1 MPEAPIK
8 FVNNQASGQDELG
21 GSSPISMNIVVDS
34 SGVIYRRPGLTA
46 SPLATSAVVDS
57 SGIAGIYKTLDS
69 KIWAVGSL
77 GPERNIYRVTAGGS
91 SAVSGTVGAD
101 GLRGTARPTFAET
114 EMLLVM
120 TGGDL
125 PEKVVLSTEQSSR
138 LGGTV
143 PLRSTH
149 VIANAS
155 RLLLNDTYADRT
167 KERFSDTAIGTTDF
181 SGHEVWSLGGIG
193 TSGYFTAEGKPDP
206 IVAVVED
213 TNEVLLFGQSTL
225 QSFQP
230 DPQVTYM
237 PVSTREIGCSAPYS
251 VVKVDQEFFW
261 IDHIRRIVSG
271 TTRGYQ
277 SMSDPIQ
284 RTLDAMSVSS
294 DGWGAYFP
302 VGFLDVLAYTFPAD
316 GRTFVFQKG
325 AGWGQWSGN
334 SNGNWAPLGVTCA
347 YVPTDGTDV
356 LVGTSDGKIG
366 TFSLDAS
373 TDFGTPILASVTT
386 GYENHGTEAQ
396 KHCEHVYITLRRGE
410 TSETTEPLAY
420 LRFRD
425 QPGAWSDRIPIS
437 LGVSGDTETVVP
449 LHSLGVYR
457 RRQWQFEYS
466 GEESLALVSAVE
478 TYKVLSA

>member
-1 MPEAPIK
+1 MPDAPIL
-8 FVNNQASGQDELG
+8 FVNNQASGQEQLG
-21 GSSPISMNIVVDS
+21 GASPISMNIVVDQA
-34 SGVIYRRPGLTA
+34 GVINRRPGLVA
-46 SPLATSAVVDS
+46 SPLATSSVVDS
-57 SGIAGIYKTLDS
+57 SGIAGIYKTLDGS
-69 KIWAVGSL
+69 IWAVGSL
-77 GPERNIYRVTAGGS
+77 GPERNLYRVTAGGS
-91 SAVSGTVGAD
+91 SVVAGTAGAD

-125 PEKVVLSTEQSSR
+125 PEKIVLSTEQSSR

-167 KERFSDTAIGTTDF
+167 KARFSDTAIGTADF
-181 SGHEVWSLGGIG
+181 SGHEVWSLGGVG

-206 IVAVVED
+206 IIAVAED

-230 DPQVTYM
+230 DPQVTYA
-237 PVSTREIGCSAPYS
+237 PVGTREIGCSAPYS
-251 VVKVDQEFFW
+251 VVKVDQDFFW
-261 IDHIRRIVSG
+261 LDHIRRIVTG
-271 TTRGYQ
+271 GTRGYK
-277 SMSDPIQ
+277 SISDPIQ
-284 RTLDAMSVSS
+284 RTLDAMAVSS
-294 DGWGAYFP
+294 DGWGAYIP
-302 VGFLDVLAYTFPAD
+302 VGFLDVLMYTFPTD

-334 SNGNWAPLGVTCA
+334 SGGNWAALGVTA
-347 YVPTDGTDV
+347 VYVPTDGTDV

-386 GYENHGTEAQ
+386 GYQSHDTEAQ
-396 KHCEHVYITLRRGE
+396 KHCERVYLTLRRGT
-410 TSETTEPLAY
+410 TSSSTEPLAY

-425 QPGAWSDRIPIS
+425 QPGDWSDRIPIS
-437 LGVSGDTETVVP
+437 LGASGDTEVVVP

-478 TYKVLSA
+478 TFKVLSS